1 MPLIDPATLRFG
13 DAELSAAEQLALVE
27 QAEALV
33 AYEIGLGTLELA
45 PQSLQAV
52 ELTDYGFTVP
62 HDGPLLALPVGP
74 VTTLAELQIDGQAIA
89 PADLIA
95 APWTMRRRDGE
106 WFSCGADASISA
118 TVGWATAAALP
129 ERIRAA
135 VQLLLS
141 DLAGL
146 YVSRASPASESIGPL
161 QQTFGNPKRE
171 RVHQLIGRI
180 VSPWTRPQSA

>member
-1 MPLIDPATLRFG
+1 MPLIDPTTLQFG
-13 DAELSAAEQLALVE
+13 DAELAAAEQLALVE

-33 AYEIGLGTLELA
+33 AYELGLGTLELA

-52 ELTDYGFTVP
+52 TLSSYGFTVP

-74 VTTLAELQIDGQAIA
+74 VTALSELTIDGQDVAA
-89 PADLIA
+89 AGLILS
-95 APWTMRRRDGE
+95 PWTIRRRDGA
-106 WFSCGADASISA
+106 WFGFGCDASISA
-118 TVGWATAAALP
+118 TIGWATAAALP

-146 YVSRASPASESIGPL
+146 YSSRASPASESIGPL